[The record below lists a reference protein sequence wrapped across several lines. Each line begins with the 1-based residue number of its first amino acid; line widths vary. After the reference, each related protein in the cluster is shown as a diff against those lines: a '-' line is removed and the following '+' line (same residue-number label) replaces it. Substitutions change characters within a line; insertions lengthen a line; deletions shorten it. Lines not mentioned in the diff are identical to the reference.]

1 VLITDSSSLVFVE
14 FLESHNL
21 IITIDSKN
29 LVRLWDIKSGESY
42 SSYNVDIKGQ
52 VASANVDKE
61 NGLVAVGNDKG
72 DVKI

>member
-1 VLITDSSSLVFVE
+1 MLITDSSSLVFVE

-52 VASANVDKE
+52 VTSANVDKE

>member
-52 VASANVDKE
+52 VTSANVDKE

>member
-1 VLITDSSSLVFVE
+1 MFVE

-52 VASANVDKE
+52 VTSANVDKE